1 MTLDWAREPV
11 LTLRNA
17 ACVLGEQR
25 NRFTLFIEAFD
36 VDRGEAIALA
46 GPSGSGK
53 STLMNLLALARKPA
67 RVDKFHLFPRE
78 RDGYDIGALW
88 ARNDDDRLTSIRAA
102 HLGYVLQQG
111 GLLPYLS
118 VRQNISLGLSILGES
133 DRQHVETIAGRLE
146 IGKLLDRS
154 PATLSVGERQRTAIA
169 RALIH
174 QPDLVLADEPTA
186 SVHPSIAAEIL
197 GLLAERCFEDGS
209 AVVIST
215 HDPELADRKGFEV
228 VDLSSS
234 GDDRLGG
241 FSALW
246 RISPREPSP

>member
-1 MTLDWAREPV
+1 MTLDRAREPV
-11 LTLRNA
+11 LALRNVV
-17 ACVLGEQR
+17 CVLGVR
-25 NRFTLFIEAFD
+25 KARFTLFIEAFD

-67 RVDKFHLFPRE
+67 RTGKFHLFPRE
-78 RDGYDIGALW
+78 GDGYDIGALW
-88 ARNDDDRLTSIRAA
+88 ARNDDDRLTAIRAA

-118 VRQNISLGLSILGES
+118 VRQNIMLGLSILGES
-133 DRQHVETIAGRLE
+133 DWQRVEAIAGRLE
-146 IGKLLDRS
+146 IAKLLDR
-154 PATLSVGERQRTAIA
+154 PPDTLSVGERQRTAIA

-197 GLLAERCFEDGS
+197 GLLAEQCLEDGTT
-209 AVVIST
+209 VVIST

-234 GDDRLGG
+234 SGDQQGE

-246 RISPREPSP
+246 RVSPWEPAP